1 MAAEKLD
8 QKKTAIKQSEKDF
21 AVTNATMQDRI
32 KVDGKLGTLESKEKD
47 PKPGK
52 KQLIGPN

>member
-1 MAAEKLD
+1 MAAEKID

-21 AVTNATMQDRI
+21 AITNATMQDRV
-32 KVDGKLGTLESKEKD
+32 KMDGKFGTLESKEKA
-47 PKPGK
+47 PKMGK